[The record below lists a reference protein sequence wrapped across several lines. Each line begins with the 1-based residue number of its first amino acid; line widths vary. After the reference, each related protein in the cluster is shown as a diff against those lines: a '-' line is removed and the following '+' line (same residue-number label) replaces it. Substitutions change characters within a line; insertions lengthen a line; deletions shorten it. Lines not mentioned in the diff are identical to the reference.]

1 MVNFVIGFLAG
12 FFANWVFGLLSR
24 VIPSTWVRFDVH
36 FQYPKKDVGLAGES
50 WLVPVTISPPR
61 WRRILMPPLQ
71 EYMLVDVQIDDMKW
85 VRSKWV
91 KGDLSETMLRADAAM
106 TVPCTVLSRLGHSGF
121 WHIEDYAGER
131 DYVLEETPKNVRLRV
146 LCSLDNRIANE
157 TVLVVKQDGGDL
169 VLNAPTEKC

>member
-24 VIPSTWVRFDVH
+24 VIPSTWVRFEVH
-36 FQYPKKDVGLAGES
+36 FQHPKKDVDLAGES
-50 WLVPVTISPPR
+50 WLVPVTIFPPR

-85 VRSKWV
+85 VRSKWI

-106 TVPCTVLSRLGHSGF
+106 TVPCTVLSRLGHSGS
-121 WHIEDYAGER
+121 WYIADYAAEQ
-131 DYVLEETPKNVRLRV
+131 DYLLEETPKNVRLRV

-157 TVLVVKQDGGDL
+157 TVLVVKQDGGEL
-169 VLNAPTEKC
+169 VLNAPTEKR